1 MEITNFK
8 THETKNYEM
17 FEFLDTNREPSQRI
31 INNLLKSIKQIGVQI
46 PIIVNEDK
54 YIVDGQHRFWALRQL
69 GYVVPYIVSKAWKN
83 DQHTIAINN
92 TSCKWT
98 AMDFANYAS
107 ENGNLDVQE
116 AIKIAKG
123 WRKDSKNRL
132 SLISGL
138 EILMKGRSRNGLLS
152 KLKNMTYRID
162 CKSGAEVF
170 DTLVVMNE
178 HQMKASPF
186 SQKITRS
193 IKILHH
199 DKGGL
204 NNDAIN
210 LMCQKNYIQN
220 YSKEND
226 QLEYFIDIYNEAL
239 SKGTPGVKGYNNE

>member
-1 MEITNFK
+1 
-8 THETKNYEM
+8 
-17 FEFLDTNREPSQRI
+17 
-31 INNLLKSIKQIGVQI
+31 
-46 PIIVNEDK
+46 
-54 YIVDGQHRFWALRQL
+54 
-69 GYVVPYIVSKAWKN
+69 
-83 DQHTIAINN
+83 
-92 TSCKWT
+92 
-98 AMDFANYAS
+98 
-107 ENGNLDVQE
+107 
-116 AIKIAKG
+116 
-123 WRKDSKNRL
+123 
-132 SLISGL
+132 
-138 EILMKGRSRNGLLS
+138 MKGRSRNGLLS

-193 IKILHH
+193 IKTLHH

-239 SKGTPGVKGYNNE
+239 SKGTPRVKGYSNE